1 MTEPLDSPVPSDSA
15 IRGILRER
23 IDQQRQSVGLVVGV
37 LEPSGR
43 RILAYGRLGKDD
55 RRTPK
60 ENSVFEIGSATKVFT
75 SLVLADMVDHGE
87 ISLSD
92 PAEKYLPPGIKMP
105 RRGGRQIT
113 LEELATHRSGL
124 PRLPSNLS
132 PKNQANPYA
141 DYSIDQ
147 LYQFLSSCRLTR
159 DIGSQYLYSNL
170 GGGLLGHLLARR
182 AGVSYEQLVRTRIAD
197 PLGLNSTRITLSEEM
212 KAQLAEGYDRA
223 LHPTPMWDLPTLA
236 GAGALRS
243 TARDLLTFLAAVL
256 GYVPSPLAAAMVAT
270 LAVRYPTGIPGLEI
284 ALAWHISTRDG
295 KEVIWHNGGTGG
307 FRSFLG
313 YEPNERIAVVVLSN
327 AGTAAGVDDIG
338 QHLLN
343 PNVALSRPTRRLWPK
358 FRGFAFPWLSP

>member
-1 MTEPLDSPVPSDSA
+1 MPSQGLMTEPLDSPVPSDSA

-147 LYQFLSSCRLTR
+147 LYQFLSSV
-159 DIGSQYLYSNL
+159 G
-170 GGGLLGHLLARR
+170 
-182 AGVSYEQLVRTRIAD
+182 
-197 PLGLNSTRITLSEEM
+197 
-212 KAQLAEGYDRA
+212 
-223 LHPTPMWDLPTLA
+223 
-236 GAGALRS
+236 
-243 TARDLLTFLAAVL
+243 
-256 GYVPSPLAAAMVAT
+256 
-270 LAVRYPTGIPGLEI
+270 
-284 ALAWHISTRDG
+284 
-295 KEVIWHNGGTGG
+295 
-307 FRSFLG
+307 
-313 YEPNERIAVVVLSN
+313 
-327 AGTAAGVDDIG
+327 
-338 QHLLN
+338 
-343 PNVALSRPTRRLWPK
+343 
-358 FRGFAFPWLSP
+358 